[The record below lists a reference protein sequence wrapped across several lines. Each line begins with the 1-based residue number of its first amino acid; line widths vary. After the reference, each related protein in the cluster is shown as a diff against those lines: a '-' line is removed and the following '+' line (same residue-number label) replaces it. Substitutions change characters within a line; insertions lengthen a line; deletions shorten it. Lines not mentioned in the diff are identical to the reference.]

1 MKSVIPTVLLV
12 AAVTGCSAGTA
23 NEEARQDSAAP
34 ATSAAEGPNS
44 IASASP
50 APNSADP
57 LTVSFA
63 ELSSNIPGEV
73 GVAIAGGDGVRVF
86 GQWAGG
92 PAWSTIKV
100 PLAMA
105 ALRQSNAST
114 TSLVARAIEQSDNAA
129 AMEIW
134 GQLGDPKVAAGA
146 VQGILRE
153 GGDTVTVV
161 QSERIRP
168 EFTPFGQTMW
178 SMAAQAQFAATLPCL
193 PASEAV
199 LEDMRNLVV
208 DQRWGLAT
216 RADTATKGGWGPS
229 PDGSYLVRQLGIIS
243 TPSGTLGFSL
253 SAAPADGQ
261 FDSGVAH
268 LGRLAE
274 WVGTHLEGLR
284 GRTCQ

>member
-1 MKSVIPTVLLV
+1 MKRLIPTVLLV

-23 NEEARQDSAAP
+23 NEEARQASAAP
-34 ATSAAEGPNS
+34 ATSVVEGPNS

-50 APNSADP
+50 EPNSADP
-57 LTVSFA
+57 LTASFA
-63 ELSSNIPGEV
+63 ELSTTILGEV

-86 GQWAGG
+86 GQWAEG

-100 PLAMA
+100 PLAIA
-105 ALRQSNAST
+105 AIRQSNAST

-134 GQLGDPKVAAGA
+134 GQLGDPKVAADA

-168 EFTPFGQTMW
+168 EFTPFGQTIW
-178 SMAAQAQFAATLPCL
+178 STAAQAQFAATLPCL
-193 PASEAV
+193 LASEPV
-199 LEDMRNLVV
+199 LADMRNLAV

-229 PDGSYLVRQLGIIS
+229 PDGSYLVRQLGVMS
-243 TPSGTLGFSL
+243 TPSGTFGFSL

-261 FDSGVAH
+261 FDSGVAYVR
-268 LGRLAE
+268 RLAE
-274 WVGTHLEGLR
+274 WVGAHLEGLR